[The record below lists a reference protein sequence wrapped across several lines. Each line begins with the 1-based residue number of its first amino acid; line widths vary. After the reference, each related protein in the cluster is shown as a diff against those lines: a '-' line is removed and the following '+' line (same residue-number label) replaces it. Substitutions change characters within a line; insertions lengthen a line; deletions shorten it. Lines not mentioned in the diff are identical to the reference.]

1 MQKERKKGRIL
12 QPNAEVKYSG
22 KIIAFDEWL
31 LSFLNSE
38 SQARFIRGSQWSQ
51 FLTDNWETVSN

>member
-1 MQKERKKGRIL
+1 MQKKKKKERKNFTTKI
-12 QPNAEVKYSG
+12 NAEVKYSG

-38 SQARFIRGSQWSQ
+38 SQGSIY
-51 FLTDNWETVSN
+51 

>member
-22 KIIAFDEWL
+22 KRIAFDEWL

-38 SQARFIRGSQWSQ
+38 SQGSIY
-51 FLTDNWETVSN
+51 